1 MRSPPEWSSVR
12 VQWSFDSR
20 TELFS
25 TKTQHKFCSKTQSDE
40 KTFTI
45 FNGNPTFY
53 QTVICTRNMHFW
65 QRRRKSCVIKK
76 RKSLIWTLEIDQKT
90 EKKSKKIT
98 KSCSCDEKLNFLNSA
113 QKGSSIVKLF
123 FNLSRKMIKTKILFT
138 KIVFCSKM
146 TLCTSRMQL
155 WRLLTYFPSKIWH
168 IFLFKSQKWLKK
180 LFYKNDFATKVQH
193 FL

>member
-1 MRSPPEWSSVR
+1 MTNASKILRHKKKNKFDLNSRNWSKN
-12 VQWSFDSR
+12 W
-20 TELFS
+20 
-25 TKTQHKFCSKTQSDE
+25 KK
-40 KTFTI
+40 
-45 FNGNPTFY
+45 
-53 QTVICTRNMHFW
+53 
-65 QRRRKSCVIKK
+65 IK
-76 RKSLIWTLEIDQKT
+76 
-90 EKKSKKIT
+90 KKIT
-98 KSCSCDEKLNFLNSA
+98 KSCSCDKKLNFLNSA

-155 WRLLTYFPSKIWH
+155 WRLLTFFPSKIWH
-168 IFLFKSQKWLKK
+168 IFLLKNQKWLKK

>member
-25 TKTQHKFCSKTQSDE
+25 TKIQHKFCSKTQSDE

-65 QRRRKSCVIKK
+65 QMRRKSCVIKK
-76 RKSLIWTLEIDQKT
+76 DKVWSELSKLI
-90 EKKSKKIT
+90 KKLKKNQKKIT

-138 KIVFCSKM
+138 KIFFCSKM

-155 WRLLTYFPSKIWH
+155 WRLLTFFPSKIWQ
-168 IFLFKSQKWLKK
+168 ISLLKNQKWLKK